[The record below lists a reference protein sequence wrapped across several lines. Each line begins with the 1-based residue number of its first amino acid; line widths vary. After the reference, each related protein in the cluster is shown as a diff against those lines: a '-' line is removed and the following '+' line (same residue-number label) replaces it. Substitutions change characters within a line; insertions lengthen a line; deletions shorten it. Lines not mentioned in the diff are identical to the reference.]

1 MTDSSSPVV
10 SDDSRL
16 VGWRAVAV
24 EMVEGACDA
33 ALRFP
38 VTAAALLALA
48 INANLLITDIRGFW
62 SGDDELMLPL
72 FAAASASLVV
82 SITLEAR
89 YAPAL
94 LRHCA
99 ALLAGLAAF
108 AIGWWEHLSGVEYWS
123 FAAALCGLM
132 LVAPALGGRSG
143 DAFWLF
149 MVRFA
154 FAVLVSLLAL
164 FLFAG
169 GISAILASLT
179 YLFGIDV
186 PQNAYEHVWAVTGL
200 LAAPLFGL
208 GRIPVNLDDE
218 PDADTRK
225 FMALGMK
232 ALGDYVA
239 APLILIYAL
248 VLHAYA
254 LKIVLTG
261 DVPRGQIGWLVL
273 AFGLSI
279 FAALIVIH
287 PFLSAA
293 RAPTRLF
300 LRLWPFVLPVPL
312 VLLGFALWL
321 RVGDYGLTPERYL
334 LGLFG
339 ITVAVVLLLQIPRSI
354 RGDIRI
360 LAGLPTIALLLASF
374 GPQGEVLTSVRS
386 QEARF
391 REAVRVKPV
400 DEARN
405 RQALAALGFL
415 QRHDA
420 IGRVAPDGI
429 ARVDANGKLR
439 TGDTLYNAVA
449 DAYGLDR
456 SWRHGL
462 NDRYFSKSFNQPVAT
477 SIEGFDVVIPNLRIL
492 GKPSTPTAVKLPDGV
507 TLTFAMQ
514 GGEVL
519 VTAGSETAVFKFD
532 DAAFREFLDSRDEMT
547 RPLKLSDGRRTI
559 MMLPETAY
567 GDLKPELNLRTL
579 SGTLF
584 LRGADWR

>member
-1 MTDSSSPVV
+1 MIDSSSVAAGE
-10 SDDSRL
+10 SGL

-24 EMVEGACDA
+24 EMGEGARDA
-33 ALRFP
+33 VLRFP
-38 VTAAALLALA
+38 ITAAALLALA
-48 INANLLITDIRGFW
+48 VNVNLLITDMRGFW
-62 SGDDELMLPL
+62 GGDDDLTLPF
-72 FAAASASLVV
+72 FAAASASLAA
-82 SITLEAR
+82 SLFFEAR
-89 YAPAL
+89 HAASI
-94 LRHCA
+94 LRHGA
-99 ALLAGLAAF
+99 ALVAALAAF
-108 AIGWWEHLSGVEYWS
+108 SIGWWGERAAVEPWS
-123 FAAALCGLM
+123 YIAALSCLM
-132 LVAPALGGRSG
+132 LVASALGGRSA

-179 YLFGIDV
+179 YLFGVDV
-186 PQNAYEHVWAVTGL
+186 PHRAYEHVWAATGL

-208 GRIPVNLDDE
+208 GRIPADLDDE
-218 PDADTRK
+218 PGHDARK

-300 LRLWPFVLPVPL
+300 LKLWPFVLPVPL
-312 VLLGFALWL
+312 VLLCYALWL

-339 ITVAVVLLLQIPRSI
+339 VTAAVVLLLQLPRAT
-354 RGDIRI
+354 RGDIRVM
-360 LAGLPTIALLLASF
+360 AGLPTVALFLASF
-374 GPQGEVLTSVRS
+374 GPQGSVGASIRS
-386 QEARF
+386 QAALFER
-391 REAVRVKPV
+391 AVGVKPI

-405 RQALAALGFL
+405 KSALSALGFL
-415 QRHDA
+415 QNHHA
-420 IGRVAPDGI
+420 VARVAP
-429 ARVDANGKLR
+429 ASVATVDANGKPKNANA
-439 TGDTLYNAVA
+439 LYNEVA
-449 DAYGLDR
+449 DAYRLDR
-456 SWRHGL
+456 NPLYGP
-462 NDRYFSKSFNQPVAT
+462 NGRYFSKFFTRSEAVP
-477 SIEGFDVVIPNLRIL
+477 IDGFDLVVPSVQIL
-492 GKPSTPTAVKLPDGV
+492 GKPSKKSTV
-507 TLTFAMQ
+507 TLP
-514 GGEVL
+514 GGRVL
-519 VTAGSETAVFKFD
+519 SFGLQEDNLVVTAGAETAVFKFD
-532 DAAFREFLDSRDEMT
+532 EAAFRELLNTQDAASYPVDF
-547 RPLKLSDGRRTI
+547 SDGRRR
-559 MMLPETAY
+559 MVFLPSQAN
-567 GDLKPELNLRTL
+567 GDLNPKFRPRSLT
-579 SGTLF
+579 GTLL
-584 LRGADWR
+584 LRKADWE

>member
-1 MTDSSSPVV
+1 MIDFSSPVAP
-10 SDDSRL
+10 DDSRL

-24 EMVEGACDA
+24 EMLDGARDA
-33 ALRFP
+33 VLRFP
-38 VTAAALLALA
+38 ITAIALLALA

-62 SGDDELMLPL
+62 GGDDDLMLPL
-72 FAAASASLVV
+72 FAAASASLAA
-82 SITLEAR
+82 SIVLEAR
-89 YAPAL
+89 HAPAP
-94 LRHCA
+94 LRHGA

-108 AIGWWEHLSGVEYWS
+108 AIGCWDTFSGLEHWS
-123 FAAALCGLM
+123 YAIALCGLM

-143 DAFWLF
+143 EAFWLF

-186 PQNAYEHVWAVTGL
+186 PQDAYEHVWAVTGL

-208 GRIPVNLDDE
+208 GRIPADLNDE
-218 PDADTRK
+218 PGVDTRK

-239 APLILIYAL
+239 APLILVYAL

-300 LRLWPFVLPVPL
+300 LKLWPFILPVPL

-321 RVGDYGLTPERYL
+321 RVGDYGWTPERYL

-339 ITVAVVLLLQIPRSI
+339 ITVAVTLLLQIPRST

-360 LAGLPTIALLLASF
+360 LAGLPTIALFLASF
-374 GPQGEVLTSVRS
+374 GPQGEVATSVRS

-420 IGRVAPDGI
+420 IGRVAPEGI
-429 ARVDANGKLR
+429 AKAGANGEPK
-439 TGDTLYNAVA
+439 TESTLYNEIA

-462 NDRYFSKSFNQPVAT
+462 NDRYFSKSFNQPVAMP
-477 SIEGFDVVIPNLRIL
+477 IEGFDIVIPNLRIL
-492 GKPSTPTAVKLPDGV
+492 GKPSAPTAVKLPDGT

-519 VTAGSETAVFKFD
+519 VTAGSETATFKFD
-532 DAAFREFLDSRDEMT
+532 DPAVREFVDSRDET
-547 RPLKLSDGRRTI
+547 ARPLKLSDGRRTM

-567 GDLKPELNLRTL
+567 GDLKPKLNLRSLT
-579 SGTLF
+579 GTLF
-584 LRGADWR
+584 LREADWR

>member
-1 MTDSSSPVV
+1 MTDSSPAVP
-10 SDDSRL
+10 DDSRL

-24 EMVEGACDA
+24 EMVEGARDA
-33 ALRFP
+33 VLRFP

-62 SGDDELMLPL
+62 AGDDDLILPL
-72 FAAASASLVV
+72 FAAASASLAT
-82 SITLEAR
+82 SIFFEAR
-89 YAPAL
+89 RAPWL
-94 LRHCA
+94 LRHGVALVA
-99 ALLAGLAAF
+99 ATGAF
-108 AIGWWEHLSGVEYWS
+108 AIGWWDHASAVEPWTYV
-123 FAAALCGLM
+123 AALLCLM
-132 LVAPALGGRSG
+132 LVAPAFGGRSAN
-143 DAFWLF
+143 AFWLF

-186 PQNAYEHVWAVTGL
+186 PRDAYEHVWAVTGL

-208 GRIPVNLDDE
+208 GRIPLDLDDE
-218 PDADTRK
+218 PGTDAKK

-239 APLILIYAL
+239 APLLLVYAL

-254 LKIVLTG
+254 LKIVATG

-273 AFGLSI
+273 AFGVSI
-279 FAALIVIH
+279 FAALIIIH

-300 LRLWPFVLPVPL
+300 LRLWPFILPVPL
-312 VLLGFALWL
+312 ILLFYALWL

-334 LGLFG
+334 LALFG
-339 ITVAVVLLLQIPRSI
+339 VTVAAVLLLQIPRST

-360 LAGLPTIALLLASF
+360 LAGLPAIALFLAGF
-374 GPQGEVLTSVRS
+374 GPQGEVLASVRS

-415 QRHDA
+415 QNHDA
-420 IGRVAPDGI
+420 VGRVTPDGI
-429 ARVDANGKLR
+429 VKVDANGKLK
-439 TGDTLYNAVA
+439 TGDALYNEVA
-449 DAYGLDR
+449 DAYGLNR
-456 SWRHGL
+456 RWRYGV
-462 NDRYFSKSFNQPVAT
+462 NDRYFSRSFNQPAAIP
-477 SIEGFDVVIPNLRIL
+477 IEGYDIVILNLRIL
-492 GKPSTPTAVKLPDGV
+492 GKPSAATTV
-507 TLTFAMQ
+507 TLPGGMALSFAMQ
-514 GGEVL
+514 GGQVM
-519 VTAGSETAVFKFD
+519 VTKGQETTAFKFD
-532 DAAFREFLDSRDEMT
+532 AAALSGLVDSKDEIAY
-547 RPLKLSDGRRTI
+547 PLKLSDGSRTL
-559 MMLPETAY
+559 MVLTDTAY
-567 GDLKPELNLRTL
+567 GDLKPKLEPRSLT
-579 SGTLF
+579 GTL
-584 LRGADWR
+584 LLHSAEWR

>member
-1 MTDSSSPVV
+1 MTGLPAASEDEH
-10 SDDSRL
+10 L

-24 EMVEGACDA
+24 EMVEGARDA
-33 ALRFP
+33 VLRFP

-48 INANLLITDIRGFW
+48 VNANLLIADLKGFW
-62 SGDDELMLPL
+62 SGDDDLVLAL
-72 FAAASASLVV
+72 FAAACASLAA
-82 SITLEAR
+82 SLLFEAR
-89 YAPAL
+89 HMPWLVRNGMAL
-94 LRHCA
+94 LSA
-99 ALLAGLAAF
+99 LAAF
-108 AIGWWEHLSGVEYWS
+108 ALRWWEHRFGIEPQSYV
-123 FAAALCGLM
+123 AALGCLI
-132 LVAPALGGRSG
+132 LVAPALGGRSA

-169 GISAILASLT
+169 GISAILASMT
-179 YLFGIDV
+179 YLFGVEV
-186 PQNAYEHVWAVTGL
+186 PHRAYGHIWATTGL

-208 GRIPVNLDDE
+208 GRIPADFDE
-218 PDADTRK
+218 EPGIDARK

-279 FAALIVIH
+279 FAALIIIH

-312 VLLGFALWL
+312 VLLGYALWL

-339 ITVAVVLLLQIPRSI
+339 AVAAVVLLLQIPRTR

-360 LAGLPTIALLLASF
+360 LAGLPTVALLATSF
-374 GPQGEVLTSVRS
+374 GPQGSVGASVRS
-386 QEARF
+386 QVTLFEH
-391 REAVRVKPV
+391 AVALKPV
-400 DEARN
+400 DRVN
-405 RQALAALGFL
+405 NGRALAALRFL
-415 QRHDA
+415 QDHDA
-420 IGRVAPDGI
+420 VARVAPASI
-429 ARVDANGKLR
+429 AVVDATGKAK
-439 TGDTLYNAVA
+439 GASALYNEVA

-456 SWRHGL
+456 NAPYGPG
-462 NDRYFSKSFNQPVAT
+462 DRFFSKVFSQAAV
-477 SIEGFDVVIPNLRIL
+477 SIDGYDIIVPNVRIF
-492 GKPSTPTAVKLPDGV
+492 GKPATEAAVKLPGGAA
-507 TLTFAMQ
+507 LSFALQ
-514 GGEVL
+514 GGDVV
-519 VTAGSETAVFKFD
+519 VTSGSETIAFKFD
-532 DAAFREFLDSRDEMT
+532 TMAFRDLVNSPDT
-547 RPLKLSDGRRTI
+547 TARPLELSDGRRT
-559 MMLPETAY
+559 MLMLPEQAY
-567 GDLKPELNLRTL
+567 GDLNPKFEPRSLT
-579 SGTLF
+579 GTLL
-584 LRGADWR
+584 LRKAEWE